1 MLTASRRGAAPVA
14 LLLTW
19 LLVAGLRPA
28 MAVPSIRADRAAPAA
43 SLAGRAASMP
53 GFPPATAP
61 LFDSAKIWADAG
73 PSTGSSGGWWSRRTR
88 AQKILFVAGL
98 VVGAYAIGAAV
109 SHNSHGGGG
118 GGGY

>member
-1 MLTASRRGAAPVA
+1 MLTATRRGAAPVVIVLA
-14 LLLTW
+14 W
-19 LLVAGLRPA
+19 LHMSVPRPA
-28 MAVPSIRADRAAPAA
+28 LAAPTSWPGPPVPAAAPA
-43 SLAGRAASMP
+43 GRTASMP

-61 LFDSAKIWADAG
+61 LLDSARMWADAG

>member
-1 MLTASRRGAAPVA
+1 
-14 LLLTW
+14 
-19 LLVAGLRPA
+19 
-28 MAVPSIRADRAAPAA
+28 
-43 SLAGRAASMP
+43 MP